1 MKDIKTC
8 KDCCLH
14 KDNICLL
21 TNTQKTDNDYCSNRQ
36 EHIFVCEK
44 CNNPVIKDT
53 YAIVNENTEHHIV
66 CLNCISKLTT
76 CYFCTKG
83 QTCDFETNPST
94 LPKIVQKK
102 IQQGP
107 IVQIIQV
114 KNPER
119 IKITCQNGCPCW
131 NTEDNAC
138 DKEINYCK
146 NYECIWPSPV
156 EEDEAKPEETE
167 TESEENGIDSETENT

>member
-8 KDCCLH
+8 ATCGLYDKNTNVCRLLKVQQSD
-14 KDNICLL
+14 DNF
-21 TNTQKTDNDYCSNRQ
+21 CSRHQ
-36 EHIFVCEK
+36 EHLHNCEK
-44 CNNPVIKDT
+44 CQRLVPKT
-53 YAIVNENTEHHIV
+53 SYAIVSSLDGFHIL
-66 CLNCISKLTT
+66 CLDCTPKLTT
-76 CYFCTKG
+76 CHFCTKG

-119 IKITCQNGCPCW
+119 IKITCQNGCSCW

-156 EEDEAKPEETE
+156 EEDKAKPEE
-167 TESEENGIDSETENT
+167 TESEENGIDLETENT